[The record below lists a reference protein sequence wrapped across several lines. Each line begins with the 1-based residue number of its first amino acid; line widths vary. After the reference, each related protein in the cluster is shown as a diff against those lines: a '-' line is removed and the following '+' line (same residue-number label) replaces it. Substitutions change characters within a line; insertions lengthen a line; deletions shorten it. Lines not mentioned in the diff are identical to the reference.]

1 MKNFIKNPMYS
12 SRFVSAR
19 NRSSF
24 RSLEK
29 IGVMFL
35 VPCELMPH
43 LSILRKFGG
52 ISRALSVLLSR
63 YSEMVSKGIGR
74 GAKGGSVILYQEEGL
89 ELQRLG
95 ARVRERDWVELSL
108 LAEFLG
114 VSRCCLFAKLLELDL
129 LGWGAKLGEAGFVR
143 PIASLP
149 FLSLKSQLLPYPIQH
164 KYKTKMTY
172 LL

>member
-1 MKNFIKNPMYS
+1 MAQFLKDPTY
-12 SRFVSAR
+12 SAR
-19 NRSSF
+19 LASIRNRARF

-29 IGVMFL
+29 IGVML
-35 VPCELMPH
+35 LIPEDLLPH
-43 LSILRKFGG
+43 LSVLRRFGG

-63 YSEMVSKGIGR
+63 YCEMISKEVGR
-74 GAKGGSVILYQEEGL
+74 AKGGSSAVLYQEEGL
-89 ELQRLG
+89 ELKRLG

-114 VSRCCLFAKLLELDL
+114 VSRCYLFAKLLELDM

-143 PIASLP
+143 PITSLP
-149 FLSLKSQLLPYPIQH
+149 FLSLKAQLLPYPIHHQ
-164 KYKTKMTY
+164 YKFKMTY

>member
-12 SRFVSAR
+12 NRFASAR
-19 NRSSF
+19 DRARF

-29 IGVMFL
+29 VGVMFL
-35 VPCELMPH
+35 VPSELMPH
-43 LSILRKFGG
+43 LSVLRRFGG
-52 ISRALSVLLSR
+52 ISRALSLLLSR
-63 YSEMVSKGIGR
+63 YSEMISKGMAR
-74 GAKGGSVILYQEEGL
+74 GTKGGSAVLYQEEGL
-89 ELQRLG
+89 DLHRLG

-149 FLSLKSQLLPYPIQH
+149 FLSLKSQLLPYSIHH

>member
-1 MKNFIKNPMYS
+1 
-12 SRFVSAR
+12 
-19 NRSSF
+19 
-24 RSLEK
+24 
-29 IGVMFL
+29 MFL
-35 VPCELMPH
+35 VPYEFMPH
-43 LSILRKFGG
+43 LSVLRRFGG
-52 ISRALSVLLSR
+52 IARALSVLLSR
-63 YSEMVSKGIGR
+63 YSEMVSKGMGR
-74 GAKGGSVILYQEEGL
+74 GAQGGRSAILYQEEGL
-89 ELQRLG
+89 ELRRLG

-143 PIASLP
+143 PIASFP